1 MFHREYPEIGAF
13 SRIRGEWSSNGD
25 EPQPSGFLG
34 KSGPTFVVYD
44 YSSTSFGSR
53 SSLRFSCC
61 ERNTQYQQWASPL
74 ERRSGH
80 TDILTVFRSFYRTA
94 CLLNCDADD
103 LDYFVQEF
111 LVVDIHSR

>member
-1 MFHREYPEIGAF
+1 MSPNLPVF
-13 SRIRGEWSSNGD
+13 SESR
-25 EPQPSGFLG
+25 
-34 KSGPTFVVYD
+34 GPTFVVYD

-80 TDILTVFRSFYRTA
+80 TDSLTVFRSFYRTA